1 VAPPRPVV
9 VNFSQIAD
17 AFGGAEAAFAAHE
30 EADAPAT
37 DDDTAFRAVM
47 SRAITA
53 LQDSET
59 EPGVLSSPDDAAGAL
74 LQSFI
79 AEQAEAGGLVQPTTG
94 DALEA
99 KFDKH
104 DYWGWARGAGWNFLS
119 TKLGRQNRHA
129 LLPWPKPGDSEHLA
143 SGARVAILGDWGT
156 GLYGAPRIADAI
168 EQQGGAYAA
177 LVHLG
182 DVYYSGTETEV
193 AHRLIQ
199 AWPKVDAPSRF
210 CNSNHEMYS
219 GGGPYFTET
228 LPTFGQTSSAFVLET
243 DDWLL
248 VGLDTAYDEYRLADG
263 QIEWLKEVLHTQGD
277 RGLVLLSHHMLYPR
291 YPSKHES
298 PADLQRQLADVLDSR
313 RVTAWYWGH
322 EHLCSVFDPH
332 PSWGLYGRCVGHSGY
347 PYIRPPFGDAPLEKL
362 AHDASWRTVARR
374 AEAPRSLV
382 LDGPNHDI
390 GEHAD
395 KYGPN
400 GFVTLELHPGR
411 LREAVCDAEGREL
424 WSNEIDVARP

>member
-1 VAPPRPVV
+1 MASRPVV

-17 AFGGAEAAFAAHE
+17 AFGGAEAAFAAHD
-30 EADAPAT
+30 EADAPPSA
-37 DDDTAFRAVM
+37 DDTAFRAVM

-129 LLPWPKPGDSEHLA
+129 LLPWPKPGDTQRLST
-143 SGARVAILGDWGT
+143 GAKVAILGDWGT
-156 GLYGAPRIADAI
+156 GLYGAPRIADSI
-168 EQQGGAYAA
+168 EQHGGDYTA

-228 LPTFGQTSSAFVLET
+228 LPTYEQTSSAFVLET

-263 QIEWLKEVLHTQGD
+263 QLEWLKEVLQTQGD
-277 RGLVLLSHHMLYPR
+277 RGLILLSHHMLYPR

-298 PADLQRQLADVLDSR
+298 PAELQRQLADVLDAR
-313 RVTAWYWGH
+313 RITAWYWGH

-332 PSWGLYGRCVGHSGY
+332 PKWGLYGRCVGHSGY
-347 PYIRPPFGDAPLEKL
+347 PYIRPKFGDAPLEKL
-362 AHDASWRTVARR
+362 AHDASWRTVAPR
-374 AEAPRSLV
+374 AEAPSSLV

-400 GFVTLELHPGR
+400 GFMTLELHPGR

>member
-1 VAPPRPVV
+1 MPPSRPVV

-30 EADAPAT
+30 EADAPPT
-37 DDDTAFRAVM
+37 QDETAFRAVM

-129 LLPWPKPGDSEHLA
+129 LLPWPKPGDTQHLPRDA
-143 SGARVAILGDWGT
+143 KVAILGDWGT

-168 EQQGGAYAA
+168 EQHGDDYAA

-228 LPTFGQTSSAFVLET
+228 LSTYEQTSSAFVLET

-263 QIEWLKEVLHTQGD
+263 QLEWLKALLQTQGD

-298 PADLQRQLADVLDSR
+298 PADLQRQLADVLDAR

-332 PSWGLYGRCVGHSGY
+332 PNWGLYGRCVGHSGY
-347 PYIRPPFGDAPLEKL
+347 PYIRPKFGDAPLEKL
-362 AHDASWRTVARR
+362 AHDASWRKVAPR
-374 AEAPRSLV
+374 AEAPSSLV

-400 GFVTLELHPGR
+400 GFMTLELHPGR

>member
-1 VAPPRPVV
+1 MPASKPVV

-30 EADAPAT
+30 EVDAPSL
-37 DDDTAFRAVM
+37 DDETAFRAVM

-53 LQDSET
+53 LQDAET
-59 EPGVLSSPDDAAGAL
+59 APGVLSAPDDAAGSL

-99 KFDKH
+99 KFDKG
-104 DYWGWARGAGWNFLS
+104 DYWGWARGAGWNFLK

-129 LLPWPKPGDSEHLA
+129 LLPWPKPSDSVHLPA
-143 SGARVAILGDWGT
+143 GAKVAVLGDWGT

-168 EQQGGAYAA
+168 EQQGSDYAA

-182 DVYYSGTETEV
+182 DVYYSGTEKET

-199 AWPKVDAPSRF
+199 AWPKIDAPSRF

-219 GGGPYFTET
+219 GGAPYFTET
-228 LPTFGQTSSAFVLET
+228 LPTYGQTSSAFVVET

-248 VGLDTAYDEYRLADG
+248 IGLDTAYDEYTLADG
-263 QIEWLKEVLHTQGD
+263 QLEWLGGVLQNQGD
-277 RGLVLLSHHMLYPR
+277 RGVVLLSHHMLYPR
-291 YPSKHES
+291 YPSQHES
-298 PADLQRQLADVLDSR
+298 PAGLQRQLADVLNSR

-322 EHLCSVFDPH
+322 EHLCSIFDPH
-332 PSWGLYGRCVGHSGY
+332 PNWGLYGRCVGHSGY
-347 PYIRPPFGDAPLEKL
+347 PYGRKDFGDAPLEKL
-362 AHDASWRTVARR
+362 AHDASFRTVAAR
-374 AEAPRSLV
+374 AEAPQSLV

-400 GFVTLELHPGR
+400 GFMTIELHPGR
-411 LREAVCDAEGREL
+411 LREAVCDADGREL
-424 WSNEIDVARP
+424 WSNEFDVARP